1 MWTMRIALV
10 SGILAL
16 AGSASAQPSALS
28 GAVAYT
34 EVLRFDYDQDGET
47 SRVQFWLEFKG
58 RPAAGNPGEE
68 GYQGEEG
75 AIFYYL
81 ADLDRKIQVPKWHM
95 GFSMMEEPPPSG
107 PYPMKNVSIEGRT
120 ARFEAF
126 GMKWVVF
133 DGGEGHE
140 ADRVTVDDGFRSK
153 TMKTYGGDLRVGPE
167 P

>member
-1 MWTMRIALV
+1 MWTMRVALV

-16 AGSASAQPSALS
+16 APGASAQPSALS

-47 SRVQFWLEFKG
+47 SRVQFWLEFRG
-58 RPAAGNPGEE
+58 QPVVGTPGEE
-68 GYQGEEG
+68 GYRGGER
-75 AIFYYL
+75 AIYYYL
-81 ADLDRKIQVPKWHM
+81 VDLDREIQVPKWHM

-107 PYPMKNVSIEGRT
+107 PYPMNNLSIEANT

-126 GMKWVVF
+126 GMKWVIV
-133 DGGEGHE
+133 DGGAGYE
-140 ADRVTVDDGFRSK
+140 ADRVTVDDGFRTK
-153 TMKTYGGDLRVGPE
+153 TMKLYGGDLRVGPK